1 MKEKDLIEIWNAKR
15 NQIITTQLA
24 PAIVLTAAFI
34 LACLGTFSK
43 ASHQAKYFALGVIAV
58 TGILAAIS
66 NLGVIREAEAITYDL
81 KSLAELSAVG
91 QKISESRELVLL
103 NIVMNFVMSIGIFT
117 LAALAILK

>member
-34 LACLGTFSK
+34 LASLGTFTT

-66 NLGVIREAEAITYDL
+66 NLGVIREAEAITHDL
-81 KSLAELSAVG
+81 KNLSDLSAVG

-103 NIVMNFVMSIGIFT
+103 NIVVNFVMSIGIFT

>member
-34 LACLGTFSK
+34 LACLGTFST